1 MKGFPFF
8 KPLLPALVLLGVGCG
23 GDSTDDRTPAGD
35 QLALSSVT
43 IGGQSGLS
51 DFDDVSPDAEIV
63 LDFTAALDAAT
74 VEANIYL
81 LDAGGAKVDASDVYD
96 GAKRV
101 TLKPSAGLNAYAS
114 YRLIVDSGLKSAAGE
129 AILTGKVI
137 RIRTGLDT
145 SDKFPQISD
154 EELLTKVQQQTFRY
168 FWEGAEPTSGMARER
183 TSSGATVTTGG
194 TGFGVMAMTVA
205 AERGF
210 VTRSEACQRVQRIV
224 TFLAERAT
232 PYHGA
237 FSHWIDGQTGQ
248 TLPFSA
254 DDNGADLVET
264 GLLFQG
270 LLTARAYF
278 DGADAAESKLRAD
291 ITTRL
296 AQEVRAH
303 PGDLHL
309 RSQQLLLQR
318 ASIGTVDAF
327 CLHFVQQH
335 FAMLDVPPD
344 FETADEADLARIEQE
359 TLAATLETA
368 YQDPDFRAF
377 ADLYDRGRTDNTAGD
392 AILDLYH
399 FTRALP
405 HPAASLAAFAAMW
418 QQDAPPKD
426 TLWGKELLGI
436 ALARAQGAKTLLESG
451 AAIAARDEA
460 ADRAYTAVM
469 QDDAARVKNLCYY
482 LKESDWD
489 KSLAALDAVLTGWRR
504 AGSVKGGKDANQ
516 CASAASQ
523 LRDRAKDQ
531 MTSLQKDVLLCTA
544 EEFAADRRRAA
555 PLVAALVRATQAFA
569 DSCFAA
575 KCAEKVLDYADY
587 EHLTLDLLLTESNER
602 TPLCATVS
610 ARYAAVLVDEYQDTN
625 ALQDAIYFAL
635 ARPEADNLFFVGD
648 IKQSIYRFRLA
659 DPGIFVDKQQRWQ
672 PHPQPAPLP
681 STLALDAN
689 FRSAPG
695 VIAGINYLFET
706 FFSRGLG
713 GVDYGDGQRL
723 VVGGDKDAAYQGM
736 CEIDVID
743 GADVDGDAAVIA
755 RRIAEMVGQGF
766 PVRGKDGPRPCR
778 YDDFCILL
786 RGRKGF
792 AAYEGALRTAGIPV
806 FADSATDLLD
816 EPHIRPFAALL
827 RVIDNPAQDIPLAAV
842 LLSPMFPYT
851 ADDLVALRRARPT
864 GSLYGAVLYS
874 EPQRFALFTDALT
887 EYRRLARTLPV
898 DELIEELLARTGYL
912 AAVGALPDGPRCR
925 EDLLSFTAWAAGAGR
940 AGLPSLIR
948 AMDAAAANGGLSQSA
963 GGQTRP
969 GCVSIMTVHRSKG
982 LEFPVVFVADTDH
995 KFNQSDAI
1003 RPVLTH
1009 SRLGVGVMLRAPR
1022 AAKRFKTL
1030 PYAALAQA
1038 IRTETLSE
1046 EMRVLYV
1053 ALTRAQDALII
1064 TVPLKKTASS
1074 LKLPA
1079 LCAAAEATGPEAMR
1093 SMTSW
1098 AGWILTAALLHPD
1111 SSALWEY
1118 TSFLPHYGLH
1128 RAPLAIRVLP
1138 LPEETEQP
1146 PAPPAPAADPAVVEM
1161 LKASF
1166 AWRSPREALEK
1177 VPAKVSVSAV
1187 AHAARPV
1194 ALERPAFL
1202 QKTGMTGA
1210 ERGTAI
1216 HAFMQS
1222 VPFDGPA
1229 PDLDAEVRRQ
1239 TDLQLLDPA
1248 LADKLDLDA
1257 VRPFFA
1263 SAVWRRIRL
1272 AKHILREEPFITAL
1286 PAAEVTPAAG
1296 QGSAAAAEV
1305 LVQGIADLVL
1315 VFDEH
1320 AEILDY
1326 KTDRSRDAQ
1335 YYIDEYAAQLRLY
1348 RRAFAQ
1354 RLAVPVTKLTI
1365 YSFAIE
1371 DEIDVPLG

>member
-1 MKGFPFF
+1 
-8 KPLLPALVLLGVGCG
+8 
-23 GDSTDDRTPAGD
+23 
-35 QLALSSVT
+35 
-43 IGGQSGLS
+43 
-51 DFDDVSPDAEIV
+51 
-63 LDFTAALDAAT
+63 
-74 VEANIYL
+74 
-81 LDAGGAKVDASDVYD
+81 
-96 GAKRV
+96 
-101 TLKPSAGLNAYAS
+101 
-114 YRLIVDSGLKSAAGE
+114 
-129 AILTGKVI
+129 
-137 RIRTGLDT
+137 
-145 SDKFPQISD
+145 
-154 EELLTKVQQQTFRY
+154 
-168 FWEGAEPTSGMARER
+168 
-183 TSSGATVTTGG
+183 
-194 TGFGVMAMTVA
+194 
-205 AERGF
+205 
-210 VTRSEACQRVQRIV
+210 
-224 TFLAERAT
+224 
-232 PYHGA
+232 
-237 FSHWIDGQTGQ
+237 
-248 TLPFSA
+248 
-254 DDNGADLVET
+254 
-264 GLLFQG
+264 
-270 LLTARAYF
+270 
-278 DGADAAESKLRAD
+278 
-291 ITTRL
+291 
-296 AQEVRAH
+296 
-303 PGDLHL
+303 
-309 RSQQLLLQR
+309 
-318 ASIGTVDAF
+318 
-327 CLHFVQQH
+327 
-335 FAMLDVPPD
+335 MLDVPPD
-344 FETADEADLARIEQE
+344 FETAEEADLARIEQE

-368 YQDPDFRAF
+368 YNDPDFRAF

-405 HPAASLAAFAAMW
+405 HPAASLKAFAEMW
-418 QQDAPPKD
+418 QTDAPPQD
-426 TLWGKELLGI
+426 TPWGQELLGI

-451 AAIAARDEA
+451 AAIAARDEK
-460 ADRAYTAVM
+460 ADAAYTAVM
-469 QDDAARVKNLCYY
+469 QDDAARVENLCYR
-482 LKESDWD
+482 LAEKDWEG
-489 KSLAALDAVLTGWRR
+489 SLSALELALGGWRR
-504 AGSVKGGKDANQ
+504 AGAVKGGKDSNQ
-516 CASAASQ
+516 AASAASE
-523 LRDRAKDQ
+523 LRDRAKKQ
-531 MTSLQKDVLLCTA
+531 LESLRKDALLCTG

-555 PLVAALVRATQAFA
+555 PLVAALVRAAQTFA

-587 EHLTLDLLLTESNER
+587 EHLTLDLLLDEHNER
-602 TPLCATVS
+602 TPLCRTVS
-610 ARYAAVLVDEYQDTN
+610 SRYRAVLVDEYQDTN

-659 DPGIFVDKQQRWQ
+659 DPSIFVGKQQQWK
-672 PHPQPAPLP
+672 PHPQPAPAP
-681 STLALDAN
+681 ATLALDAN

-706 FFSRGLG
+706 FFSKGLG

-723 VVGGDKDAAYQGM
+723 VVGGDKNAAYQGM
-736 CEIDVID
+736 CEVDVMD
-743 GADVDGDAAVIA
+743 GADTEAEAQHIA
-755 RRIAEMVGQGF
+755 RRIAEMVQSGF
-766 PVRGKDGPRPCR
+766 AVRGKEGVRPCR

-792 AAYEGALRTAGIPV
+792 PTYEGALRTAGIPV
-806 FADSATDLLD
+806 FADSAADLLD

-842 LLSPMFPYT
+842 LLSPLFPYT
-851 ADDLVALRRARPT
+851 ADDLVALRRACPQ
-864 GSLYGAVLYS
+864 GSLYGAVLGDAAD
-874 EPQRFALFTDALT
+874 RFAEFTAALT

-898 DELIEELLARTGYL
+898 AELLEELLARTGYL
-912 AAVGALPDGPRCR
+912 AAVGALPDGARCR
-925 EDLLSFTAWAAGAGR
+925 EDLLSFTAWASGAGR
-940 AGLPSLIR
+940 AGLPALIR
-948 AMDAAAANGGLSQSA
+948 AMDAAAANGGLNQSA

-1064 TVPLKKTASS
+1064 TVPLKNTASS
-1074 LKLPA
+1074 LKTPA
-1079 LCAAAEATGPEAMR
+1079 VCAAAEATGPEAMR
-1093 SMTSW
+1093 SMGSW
-1098 AGWILTAALLHPD
+1098 AGWILTATMLHPD
-1111 SSALWEY
+1111 SDALWNY
-1118 TSFLPHYGLH
+1118 TSFLPHH
-1128 RAPLAIRVLP
+1128 RPTKVALGIRLLP
-1138 LPEETEQP
+1138 LPEQTEQP
-1146 PAPPAPAADPAVVEM
+1146 PAPPAPAADPAAVAR
-1161 LKASF
+1161 LRASF
-1166 AWRSPREALEK
+1166 AWQSPRAALEK

-1202 QKTGMTGA
+1202 QKSGMTGA

-1229 PDLDAEVRRQ
+1229 PDLTAEVRRQ
-1239 TDLQLLDPA
+1239 TELQLLDPA

-1257 VRPFFA
+1257 VRPFFE

-1272 AKHILREEPFITAL
+1272 AKQILREEPFITAL
-1286 PAAEVTPAAG
+1286 PAAEITPTAG

-1335 YYIDEYAAQLRLY
+1335 FYVDEYAAQLRLY

-1354 RLAVPVTKLTI
+1354 RLSVPVTKLTI
-1365 YSFAIE
+1365 YSFALA
-1371 DEIDVPLG
+1371 DEIDIPL

>member
-1 MKGFPFF
+1 MPEQPKIKFTDAQATAITARGGS
-8 KPLLPALVLLGVGCG
+8 LLV
-23 GDSTDDRTPAGD
+23 
-35 QLALSSVT
+35 
-43 IGGQSGLS
+43 
-51 DFDDVSPDAEIV
+51 
-63 LDFTAALDAAT
+63 
-74 VEANIYL
+74 
-81 LDAGGAKVDASDVYD
+81 
-96 GAKRV
+96 
-101 TLKPSAGLNAYAS
+101 
-114 YRLIVDSGLKSAAGE
+114 SAAAGS
-129 AILTGKVI
+129 GK
-137 RIRTGLDT
+137 
-145 SDKFPQISD
+145 
-154 EELLTKVQQQTFRY
+154 
-168 FWEGAEPTSGMARER
+168 
-183 TSSGATVTTGG
+183 
-194 TGFGVMAMTVA
+194 
-205 AERGF
+205 
-210 VTRSEACQRVQRIV
+210 TRV
-224 TFLAERAT
+224 
-232 PYHGA
+232 
-237 FSHWIDGQTGQ
+237 
-248 TLPFSA
+248 
-254 DDNGADLVET
+254 LVERVV
-264 GLLFQG
+264 GLI
-270 LLTARAYF
+270 T
-278 DGADAAESKLRAD
+278 DPEHPADADSLLIMTFTNAAAAKLRAD

-303 PGDLHL
+303 PGDRNL
-309 RSQQLLLQR
+309 RRQQLLLQR

-344 FETADEADLARIEQE
+344 FETAEEADLARIEQE

-368 YQDPDFRAF
+368 YNDPDFRAF

-405 HPAASLAAFAAMW
+405 HPAASLKAFAEMW
-418 QQDAPPKD
+418 QTDAPPQD
-426 TLWGKELLGI
+426 TPWGQELLGI

-451 AAIAARDEA
+451 AAIAARDEK
-460 ADRAYTAVM
+460 ADAAYTAVM
-469 QDDAARVKNLCYY
+469 QDDAARVENLCYR
-482 LKESDWD
+482 LAEKDWEG
-489 KSLAALDAVLTGWRR
+489 SLNALELALGGWRR
-504 AGSVKGGKDANQ
+504 AGAVKGGKDSNQ
-516 CASAASQ
+516 AASAASE
-523 LRDRAKDQ
+523 LRDRAKKQ
-531 MTSLQKDVLLCTA
+531 LESLRKDALLCTG

-555 PLVAALVRATQAFA
+555 PLVAALVRAAQTFA

-587 EHLTLDLLLTESNER
+587 EHLTLDLLLDEHNER
-602 TPLCATVS
+602 TPLCRTVS
-610 ARYAAVLVDEYQDTN
+610 SRYRAVLVDEYQDTN

-659 DPGIFVDKQQRWQ
+659 DPSIFVGKQQQWK
-672 PHPQPAPLP
+672 PHPQPAPAP
-681 STLALDAN
+681 ATLALDAN

-706 FFSRGLG
+706 FFSKGLG

-723 VVGGDKDAAYQGM
+723 VVGGDKNAAYQGM
-736 CEIDVID
+736 CEVDVMD
-743 GADVDGDAAVIA
+743 GADTEAEAQHIA
-755 RRIAEMVGQGF
+755 RRIAEMVQSGF
-766 PVRGKDGPRPCR
+766 AVRGKEGVRPCR

-792 AAYEGALRTAGIPV
+792 PTYEGALRTAGIPV
-806 FADSATDLLD
+806 FADSAADLLD

-842 LLSPMFPYT
+842 LLSPLFPYT
-851 ADDLVALRRARPT
+851 ADDLVALRRACPQ
-864 GSLYGAVLYS
+864 GSLYGAVLGDAAD
-874 EPQRFALFTDALT
+874 RFTEFTAALT

-898 DELIEELLARTGYL
+898 AELLEELLARTGYL
-912 AAVGALPDGPRCR
+912 AAVGALPDGARCR
-925 EDLLSFTAWAAGAGR
+925 EDLLSFTAWASGAGR
-940 AGLPSLIR
+940 AGLPALIR
-948 AMDAAAANGGLSQSA
+948 AMDAAAANGGLNQSA

-1064 TVPLKKTASS
+1064 TVPLKNTASS
-1074 LKLPA
+1074 LKTPA
-1079 LCAAAEATGPEAMR
+1079 VCAAAEATGPEAMR
-1093 SMTSW
+1093 SMGSW
-1098 AGWILTAALLHPD
+1098 AGWILTATMLHPD
-1111 SSALWEY
+1111 SDALWNY
-1118 TSFLPHYGLH
+1118 TSFLPHH
-1128 RAPLAIRVLP
+1128 RPTKVALGIRLLP
-1138 LPEETEQP
+1138 LPEQTEQP
-1146 PAPPAPAADPAVVEM
+1146 PAPPAPAADPAAVAR
-1161 LKASF
+1161 LRASF
-1166 AWRSPREALEK
+1166 AWQSPRAALEK

-1187 AHAARPV
+1187 VHAARPV

-1202 QKTGMTGA
+1202 QKSGMTGA

-1229 PDLDAEVRRQ
+1229 PDLTAEVRRQ
-1239 TDLQLLDPA
+1239 TELQLLDPA

-1257 VRPFFA
+1257 VRPFFE

-1272 AKHILREEPFITAL
+1272 AKQILREEPFITAL

-1335 YYIDEYAAQLRLY
+1335 FYVDEYAAQLRLY

-1354 RLAVPVTKLTI
+1354 RLSVPVTKLTI
-1365 YSFAIE
+1365 YSFALA
-1371 DEIDVPLG
+1371 DEIDIPL

>member
-1 MKGFPFF
+1 MPEQPKIKFTDAQAAAITARGGS
-8 KPLLPALVLLGVGCG
+8 LLV
-23 GDSTDDRTPAGD
+23 
-35 QLALSSVT
+35 
-43 IGGQSGLS
+43 
-51 DFDDVSPDAEIV
+51 
-63 LDFTAALDAAT
+63 
-74 VEANIYL
+74 
-81 LDAGGAKVDASDVYD
+81 
-96 GAKRV
+96 
-101 TLKPSAGLNAYAS
+101 
-114 YRLIVDSGLKSAAGE
+114 SAAAGS
-129 AILTGKVI
+129 GK
-137 RIRTGLDT
+137 
-145 SDKFPQISD
+145 
-154 EELLTKVQQQTFRY
+154 
-168 FWEGAEPTSGMARER
+168 
-183 TSSGATVTTGG
+183 
-194 TGFGVMAMTVA
+194 
-205 AERGF
+205 
-210 VTRSEACQRVQRIV
+210 TRV
-224 TFLAERAT
+224 
-232 PYHGA
+232 
-237 FSHWIDGQTGQ
+237 
-248 TLPFSA
+248 
-254 DDNGADLVET
+254 LVERVV
-264 GLLFQG
+264 GLI
-270 LLTARAYF
+270 T
-278 DGADAAESKLRAD
+278 DPEHPADADSLLIMTFTNAAAAKLRAD

-303 PGDLHL
+303 PGDRNL
-309 RSQQLLLQR
+309 RRQQLLLQR

-344 FETADEADLARIEQE
+344 FETAEEADLARIERE

-368 YQDPDFRAF
+368 YNDPDFRAF

-405 HPAASLAAFAAMW
+405 HPAASLKAFAEMW
-418 QQDAPPKD
+418 QTDAPPQD
-426 TLWGKELLGI
+426 TPWGQELLGI

-451 AAIAARDEA
+451 AAIAARDEM
-460 ADRAYTAVM
+460 ADAAYTAVM
-469 QDDAARVKNLCYY
+469 QDDAARVENLCYR
-482 LKESDWD
+482 LAEKDWEG
-489 KSLAALDAVLTGWRR
+489 SLNALELALGGWRR
-504 AGSVKGGKDANQ
+504 AGAVKGGKDSNQ
-516 CASAASQ
+516 AASAASE
-523 LRDRAKDQ
+523 LRDRAKKQ
-531 MTSLQKDVLLCTA
+531 LESLRKDALLCTG

-555 PLVAALVRATQAFA
+555 PLVAALVRAAQTFA

-587 EHLTLDLLLTESNER
+587 EHLTLDLLLDEHNER
-602 TPLCATVS
+602 TPLCRTVS
-610 ARYAAVLVDEYQDTN
+610 SRYRAVLVDEYQDTN

-659 DPGIFVDKQQRWQ
+659 DPSIFVGKQQQWK
-672 PHPQPAPLP
+672 PHPQPSPAPA
-681 STLALDAN
+681 TLALDAN
-689 FRSAPG
+689 FRSAHG

-706 FFSRGLG
+706 FFSKGLG

-723 VVGGDKDAAYQGM
+723 VVGGDKNAAYQGM
-736 CEIDVID
+736 CEVDVMD
-743 GADVDGDAAVIA
+743 GADTEAEAQHIA
-755 RRIAEMVGQGF
+755 RRIAEMVQSGF
-766 PVRGKDGPRPCR
+766 AVRGKEGVRPCR

-792 AAYEGALRTAGIPV
+792 PTYEGALRTAGIPV
-806 FADSATDLLD
+806 FADSAADLLD

-842 LLSPMFPYT
+842 LLSPLFPYT
-851 ADDLVALRRARPT
+851 ADDLVALRRACPQ
-864 GSLYGAVLYS
+864 GSLYGAVLGDAAD
-874 EPQRFALFTDALT
+874 RFTEFTAALT

-898 DELIEELLARTGYL
+898 AELLEELLARTGYL
-912 AAVGALPDGPRCR
+912 AAVGALPDGARCR
-925 EDLLSFTAWAAGAGR
+925 EDLLSFTAWASGAGR
-940 AGLPSLIR
+940 AGLPALIR
-948 AMDAAAANGGLSQSA
+948 AMDAAAANGGLNQSA

-1064 TVPLKKTASS
+1064 TVPLKNTASS
-1074 LKLPA
+1074 LKTPA
-1079 LCAAAEATGPEAMR
+1079 VCAAAEATGPEAMR
-1093 SMTSW
+1093 SMGSW
-1098 AGWILTAALLHPD
+1098 AGWILTATMLHPD
-1111 SSALWEY
+1111 SDALWNY
-1118 TSFLPHYGLH
+1118 TSFLPHH
-1128 RAPLAIRVLP
+1128 RPTKVALGIRLLP
-1138 LPEETEQP
+1138 LPEQTEQP
-1146 PAPPAPAADPAVVEM
+1146 PAPPAPAADPAAVAR
-1161 LKASF
+1161 LRASF
-1166 AWRSPREALEK
+1166 AWQSPRAALEK

-1187 AHAARPV
+1187 VHAARPV

-1202 QKTGMTGA
+1202 QKSGMTGA

-1229 PDLDAEVRRQ
+1229 PDLTAEVRRQ
-1239 TDLQLLDPA
+1239 TELQLLDPA

-1257 VRPFFA
+1257 VRPFFE

-1272 AKHILREEPFITAL
+1272 AKQILREEPFITAL
-1286 PAAEVTPAAG
+1286 PAAEITPAAG

-1335 YYIDEYAAQLRLY
+1335 FYVDEYAAQLRLY

-1354 RLAVPVTKLTI
+1354 RLSVPVTKLTI
-1365 YSFAIE
+1365 YSFALA
-1371 DEIDVPLG
+1371 DEIDIPL

>member
-1 MKGFPFF
+1 MPEQPKIKFTDAQAAAITARGGS
-8 KPLLPALVLLGVGCG
+8 LLV
-23 GDSTDDRTPAGD
+23 
-35 QLALSSVT
+35 
-43 IGGQSGLS
+43 
-51 DFDDVSPDAEIV
+51 
-63 LDFTAALDAAT
+63 
-74 VEANIYL
+74 
-81 LDAGGAKVDASDVYD
+81 
-96 GAKRV
+96 
-101 TLKPSAGLNAYAS
+101 
-114 YRLIVDSGLKSAAGE
+114 SAAAGS
-129 AILTGKVI
+129 GK
-137 RIRTGLDT
+137 
-145 SDKFPQISD
+145 
-154 EELLTKVQQQTFRY
+154 
-168 FWEGAEPTSGMARER
+168 
-183 TSSGATVTTGG
+183 
-194 TGFGVMAMTVA
+194 
-205 AERGF
+205 
-210 VTRSEACQRVQRIV
+210 TRV
-224 TFLAERAT
+224 
-232 PYHGA
+232 
-237 FSHWIDGQTGQ
+237 
-248 TLPFSA
+248 
-254 DDNGADLVET
+254 LVERVV
-264 GLLFQG
+264 GLI
-270 LLTARAYF
+270 T
-278 DGADAAESKLRAD
+278 DPEHPADADSLLIMTFTNAAAAKLRAD

-303 PGDLHL
+303 PGDRNL
-309 RSQQLLLQR
+309 RRQQLLLQR

-344 FETADEADLARIEQE
+344 FETAEEADLARIEQE

-368 YQDPDFRAF
+368 YNDPDFRAF

-405 HPAASLAAFAAMW
+405 HPAASLKAFAEMW
-418 QQDAPPKD
+418 QTDAPPQD
-426 TLWGKELLGI
+426 TPWGQELLGI

-451 AAIAARDEA
+451 AAIAARDEK
-460 ADRAYTAVM
+460 ADAAYTAVM
-469 QDDAARVKNLCYY
+469 QDDAARVENLCYR
-482 LKESDWD
+482 LAEKDWEG
-489 KSLAALDAVLTGWRR
+489 SLNALELALGGWRR
-504 AGSVKGGKDANQ
+504 AGAVKGGKDGNQ
-516 CASAASQ
+516 AASAASE
-523 LRDRAKDQ
+523 LRDRAKKQ
-531 MTSLQKDVLLCTA
+531 LESLRKDALLCTG

-555 PLVAALVRATQAFA
+555 PLVAALVRAAQTFA

-587 EHLTLDLLLTESNER
+587 EHLTLDLLLDEHNER
-602 TPLCATVS
+602 TPLCRTVS
-610 ARYAAVLVDEYQDTN
+610 SHYRAVLVDEYQDTN

-659 DPGIFVDKQQRWQ
+659 DPSIFVGKQQQWK
-672 PHPQPAPLP
+672 PHPQPAPAP
-681 STLALDAN
+681 ATLALDAN

-706 FFSRGLG
+706 FFSKGLG

-723 VVGGDKDAAYQGM
+723 VVGGDKNAAYQGM
-736 CEIDVID
+736 CEVDVMD
-743 GADVDGDAAVIA
+743 GADTEAEAQHIA
-755 RRIAEMVGQGF
+755 RRIAEMVQSGF
-766 PVRGKDGPRPCR
+766 AVRGREGVRPCR

-792 AAYEGALRTAGIPV
+792 PTYEGALRTAGIPV
-806 FADSATDLLD
+806 FADSAADLLD

-842 LLSPMFPYT
+842 LLSPLFPYT
-851 ADDLVALRRARPT
+851 ADDLVALRRACPQ
-864 GSLYGAVLYS
+864 GSLYGAVLGDAAD
-874 EPQRFALFTDALT
+874 RFAEFTAALA

-898 DELIEELLARTGYL
+898 AELLEELLARTGYL
-912 AAVGALPDGPRCR
+912 AAVGALPDGARCR
-925 EDLLSFTAWAAGAGR
+925 EDLLSFTAWASGAGR
-940 AGLPSLIR
+940 AGLPALIR
-948 AMDAAAANGGLSQSA
+948 AMDAAAANGGLNQSA

-1064 TVPLKKTASS
+1064 TVPLKNTASS
-1074 LKLPA
+1074 LKTPA
-1079 LCAAAEATGPEAMR
+1079 VCAAAEATGPEAMR
-1093 SMTSW
+1093 SMGSW
-1098 AGWILTAALLHPD
+1098 AGWILTATMLHPD
-1111 SSALWEY
+1111 SDALWNY
-1118 TSFLPHYGLH
+1118 TSFLPHH
-1128 RAPLAIRVLP
+1128 RPTKVALGIRLLP
-1138 LPEETEQP
+1138 LPEQTEQP
-1146 PAPPAPAADPAVVEM
+1146 PAPPAPAADPAAVAR
-1161 LKASF
+1161 LRASF
-1166 AWRSPREALEK
+1166 AWQSPRAALEK

-1187 AHAARPV
+1187 VHAARPV

-1202 QKTGMTGA
+1202 QKSGMTGA

-1229 PDLDAEVRRQ
+1229 PDLTAEVRRQ
-1239 TDLQLLDPA
+1239 TELQLLDPA

-1257 VRPFFA
+1257 VRPFFE

-1272 AKHILREEPFITAL
+1272 AKQILREEPFITAL

-1335 YYIDEYAAQLRLY
+1335 FYVDEYAAQLRLY

-1354 RLAVPVTKLTI
+1354 RLSVPVTKLTI
-1365 YSFAIE
+1365 YSFALA
-1371 DEIDVPLG
+1371 DEIDIPL

>member
-1 MKGFPFF
+1 MPEQPKIKFTDAQAAAITARGGS
-8 KPLLPALVLLGVGCG
+8 LLV
-23 GDSTDDRTPAGD
+23 
-35 QLALSSVT
+35 
-43 IGGQSGLS
+43 
-51 DFDDVSPDAEIV
+51 
-63 LDFTAALDAAT
+63 
-74 VEANIYL
+74 
-81 LDAGGAKVDASDVYD
+81 
-96 GAKRV
+96 
-101 TLKPSAGLNAYAS
+101 
-114 YRLIVDSGLKSAAGE
+114 SAAAGS
-129 AILTGKVI
+129 GK
-137 RIRTGLDT
+137 
-145 SDKFPQISD
+145 
-154 EELLTKVQQQTFRY
+154 
-168 FWEGAEPTSGMARER
+168 
-183 TSSGATVTTGG
+183 
-194 TGFGVMAMTVA
+194 
-205 AERGF
+205 
-210 VTRSEACQRVQRIV
+210 TRV
-224 TFLAERAT
+224 
-232 PYHGA
+232 
-237 FSHWIDGQTGQ
+237 
-248 TLPFSA
+248 
-254 DDNGADLVET
+254 LVERVV
-264 GLLFQG
+264 GLI
-270 LLTARAYF
+270 T
-278 DGADAAESKLRAD
+278 DPEHPADADSLLIMTFTNAAAAKLRAD

-303 PGDLHL
+303 PGDRNL
-309 RSQQLLLQR
+309 RRQQLLLQR

-344 FETADEADLARIEQE
+344 FETAEEADLARIEQE

-368 YQDPDFRAF
+368 YNDPDFRAF

-405 HPAASLAAFAAMW
+405 HPAASLKAFAEMW
-418 QQDAPPKD
+418 QTDAPPQD
-426 TLWGKELLGI
+426 TPWGQELLGI

-451 AAIAARDEA
+451 AAIAARDEK
-460 ADRAYTAVM
+460 ADAAYTAVM
-469 QDDAARVKNLCYY
+469 QDDAARVENLCYR
-482 LKESDWD
+482 LAEKDWEG
-489 KSLAALDAVLTGWRR
+489 SLNALELALGGWRR
-504 AGSVKGGKDANQ
+504 AGAVKGGKDNNQ
-516 CASAASQ
+516 AASAASE
-523 LRDRAKDQ
+523 LRDRAKKQ
-531 MTSLQKDVLLCTA
+531 LESLRKDALLCTG

-555 PLVAALVRATQAFA
+555 PLVAALVRAAQTFA

-587 EHLTLDLLLTESNER
+587 EHLTLDLLLDEHNER
-602 TPLCATVS
+602 TPLCRTVS
-610 ARYAAVLVDEYQDTN
+610 SRYRAVLVDEYQDTN

-659 DPGIFVDKQQRWQ
+659 DPSIFVGKQQQWK
-672 PHPQPAPLP
+672 PHPQPAPAP
-681 STLALDAN
+681 ATLALDAN

-706 FFSRGLG
+706 FFSKGLG

-723 VVGGDKDAAYQGM
+723 VVGGDKNAAYQGM
-736 CEIDVID
+736 CEVDVMD
-743 GADVDGDAAVIA
+743 GADTEAEAQHIA
-755 RRIAEMVGQGF
+755 RRIAEMMQSGF
-766 PVRGKDGPRPCR
+766 AVRGKEGVRPCR

-792 AAYEGALRTAGIPV
+792 PTYEGALRTAGIPV
-806 FADSATDLLD
+806 FADSAADLLD

-842 LLSPMFPYT
+842 LLSPLFPYT
-851 ADDLVALRRARPT
+851 ADDLVALRRACPQ
-864 GSLYGAVLYS
+864 GSLYGAVLGDAAD
-874 EPQRFALFTDALT
+874 RFAEFTAALT

-898 DELIEELLARTGYL
+898 AELLEELLARTGYL
-912 AAVGALPDGPRCR
+912 AAVGALPDGARCR
-925 EDLLSFTAWAAGAGR
+925 EDLLSFTAWASGAGR
-940 AGLPSLIR
+940 AGLPALIR
-948 AMDAAAANGGLSQSA
+948 AMDAAAANGGLNQSA

-1064 TVPLKKTASS
+1064 TVPLKNTASS
-1074 LKLPA
+1074 LKTPA
-1079 LCAAAEATGPEAMR
+1079 VCAAAEATGPEAMR
-1093 SMTSW
+1093 SMGSW
-1098 AGWILTAALLHPD
+1098 AGWILTATMLHPD
-1111 SSALWEY
+1111 SDALWNY
-1118 TSFLPHYGLH
+1118 TSFLPHH
-1128 RAPLAIRVLP
+1128 RPTKVALGIRLLP
-1138 LPEETEQP
+1138 LPEQTEQP
-1146 PAPPAPAADPAVVEM
+1146 PAPPAPAADPAAVAR
-1161 LKASF
+1161 LRASF
-1166 AWRSPREALEK
+1166 AWQSPRAALEK

-1187 AHAARPV
+1187 VHAARPI

-1202 QKTGMTGA
+1202 QKSGMTGA

-1229 PDLDAEVRRQ
+1229 PDLTAEVRRQ
-1239 TDLQLLDPA
+1239 TELQLLDPA

-1257 VRPFFA
+1257 VRPFFE

-1272 AKHILREEPFITAL
+1272 AKQILREEPFITAL
-1286 PAAEVTPAAG
+1286 PAAEITPAAG

-1335 YYIDEYAAQLRLY
+1335 FYVDEYAAQLRLY

-1354 RLAVPVTKLTI
+1354 RLTVPVTKLTI
-1365 YSFAIE
+1365 YSFALA
-1371 DEIDVPLG
+1371 DEIDIPL

>member
-1 MKGFPFF
+1 MPEQPKIKFTDAQATAITARGGS
-8 KPLLPALVLLGVGCG
+8 LLV
-23 GDSTDDRTPAGD
+23 
-35 QLALSSVT
+35 
-43 IGGQSGLS
+43 
-51 DFDDVSPDAEIV
+51 
-63 LDFTAALDAAT
+63 
-74 VEANIYL
+74 
-81 LDAGGAKVDASDVYD
+81 
-96 GAKRV
+96 
-101 TLKPSAGLNAYAS
+101 
-114 YRLIVDSGLKSAAGE
+114 SAAAGS
-129 AILTGKVI
+129 GK
-137 RIRTGLDT
+137 
-145 SDKFPQISD
+145 
-154 EELLTKVQQQTFRY
+154 
-168 FWEGAEPTSGMARER
+168 
-183 TSSGATVTTGG
+183 
-194 TGFGVMAMTVA
+194 
-205 AERGF
+205 
-210 VTRSEACQRVQRIV
+210 TRV
-224 TFLAERAT
+224 
-232 PYHGA
+232 
-237 FSHWIDGQTGQ
+237 
-248 TLPFSA
+248 
-254 DDNGADLVET
+254 LVERVV
-264 GLLFQG
+264 GLI
-270 LLTARAYF
+270 T
-278 DGADAAESKLRAD
+278 DPEHPADADSLLIMTFTNAAAAKLRAD

-303 PGDLHL
+303 PGDRNL
-309 RSQQLLLQR
+309 RRQQLLLQR

-344 FETADEADLARIEQE
+344 FETAEEADLARIEQE

-368 YQDPDFRAF
+368 YNDPDFRAF

-405 HPAASLAAFAAMW
+405 HPAASLKAFAEMW
-418 QQDAPPKD
+418 QTDAPPQD
-426 TLWGKELLGI
+426 TPWGQELLGI

-451 AAIAARDEA
+451 AAIAARDEM
-460 ADRAYTAVM
+460 ADAAYTAVM
-469 QDDAARVKNLCYY
+469 QDDAARVENLCYR
-482 LKESDWD
+482 LAEKDWEG
-489 KSLAALDAVLTGWRR
+489 SLNALELALGGWRR
-504 AGSVKGGKDANQ
+504 AGAVKGGKDSNQ
-516 CASAASQ
+516 AASAASE
-523 LRDRAKDQ
+523 LRDRAKKQ
-531 MTSLQKDVLLCTA
+531 LESLRKDALLCTG

-555 PLVAALVRATQAFA
+555 PLVAALVRAAQTFA

-587 EHLTLDLLLTESNER
+587 EHLTLDLLLDEHNER
-602 TPLCATVS
+602 TPLCRTVS
-610 ARYAAVLVDEYQDTN
+610 SHYRAVLVDEYQDTN

-659 DPGIFVDKQQRWQ
+659 DPSIFVGKQQQWK
-672 PHPQPAPLP
+672 PHPQPAPAP
-681 STLALDAN
+681 ATLALDAN

-706 FFSRGLG
+706 FFSKGLG

-723 VVGGDKDAAYQGM
+723 VVGGDKNAAYQGM
-736 CEIDVID
+736 CEVDVMD
-743 GADVDGDAAVIA
+743 GADTEAEAQHIA
-755 RRIAEMVGQGF
+755 RRIAEMVQSGF
-766 PVRGKDGPRPCR
+766 AVRGKEGVRPCR

-792 AAYEGALRTAGIPV
+792 PTYEGALRTAGIPV
-806 FADSATDLLD
+806 FADSAADLLD

-842 LLSPMFPYT
+842 LLSPLFPYT
-851 ADDLVALRRARPT
+851 ADDLVALRRACPQ
-864 GSLYGAVLYS
+864 GSLYGAVLGDAAD
-874 EPQRFALFTDALT
+874 RFAEFTAALT

-898 DELIEELLARTGYL
+898 AELLEELLARTGYL
-912 AAVGALPDGPRCR
+912 AAVGALPDGARCR
-925 EDLLSFTAWAAGAGR
+925 EDLLSFTAWASGAGR
-940 AGLPSLIR
+940 AGLPALIR
-948 AMDAAAANGGLSQSA
+948 AMDAAAANGGLNQSA

-1064 TVPLKKTASS
+1064 TVPLKNTASS
-1074 LKLPA
+1074 LKTPA
-1079 LCAAAEATGPEAMR
+1079 VCAAAEATGPEAMR
-1093 SMTSW
+1093 SMGSW
-1098 AGWILTAALLHPD
+1098 AGWILTATMLHPD
-1111 SSALWEY
+1111 SDALWNY
-1118 TSFLPHYGLH
+1118 TSFLPHH
-1128 RAPLAIRVLP
+1128 RPTKVALGIRLLP
-1138 LPEETEQP
+1138 LPEQTEQP
-1146 PAPPAPAADPAVVEM
+1146 PAPPAPAADPAAVAR
-1161 LKASF
+1161 LRASF
-1166 AWRSPREALEK
+1166 AWQSPRAALEK

-1187 AHAARPV
+1187 VHAARPV

-1202 QKTGMTGA
+1202 QKSGMTGA

-1229 PDLDAEVRRQ
+1229 PDLTAEVRRQ
-1239 TDLQLLDPA
+1239 TELQLLDPA

-1257 VRPFFA
+1257 VRPFFE

-1272 AKHILREEPFITAL
+1272 AKQILREEPFITAL
-1286 PAAEVTPAAG
+1286 PAAEITPAAG

-1335 YYIDEYAAQLRLY
+1335 FYVDEYAAQLRLY

-1354 RLAVPVTKLTI
+1354 RLSVPVTKLTI
-1365 YSFAIE
+1365 YSFALA
-1371 DEIDVPLG
+1371 DEIDIPL

>member
-1 MKGFPFF
+1 MPEQPKIQF
-8 KPLLPALVLLGVGCG
+8 
-23 GDSTDDRTPAGD
+23 TPA
-35 QLALSSVT
+35 QAAA
-43 IGGQSGLS
+43 IRARGGS
-51 DFDDVSPDAEIV
+51 
-63 LDFTAALDAAT
+63 
-74 VEANIYL
+74 L
-81 LDAGGAKVDASDVYD
+81 LV
-96 GAKRV
+96 
-101 TLKPSAGLNAYAS
+101 
-114 YRLIVDSGLKSAAGE
+114 SAAAGS
-129 AILTGKVI
+129 GK
-137 RIRTGLDT
+137 
-145 SDKFPQISD
+145 
-154 EELLTKVQQQTFRY
+154 
-168 FWEGAEPTSGMARER
+168 
-183 TSSGATVTTGG
+183 
-194 TGFGVMAMTVA
+194 
-205 AERGF
+205 
-210 VTRSEACQRVQRIV
+210 TRV
-224 TFLAERAT
+224 
-232 PYHGA
+232 
-237 FSHWIDGQTGQ
+237 
-248 TLPFSA
+248 
-254 DDNGADLVET
+254 LVERVV
-264 GLLFQG
+264 GLI
-270 LLTARAYF
+270 T
-278 DGADAAESKLRAD
+278 DPEHPADADTLLIMTFTNAAAAKLRAD
-291 ITTRL
+291 ITARL

-303 PGDLHL
+303 PGNTRL
-309 RSQQLLLQR
+309 RRQQLLLQR

-344 FETADEADLARIEQE
+344 FTTAEEADLARIEQE

-368 YQDPDFRAF
+368 YQDADFRAF
-377 ADLYDRGRTDNTAGD
+377 ADLYDRGRTDSTAGD
-392 AILDLYH
+392 AVLDLYH

-405 HPAASLAAFAAMW
+405 HPAASLTAFAEMW
-418 QQDAPPKD
+418 QQEAPPQQ
-426 TLWGKELLGI
+426 TEWGRELLGI
-436 ALARAQGAKTLLESG
+436 ALARAQGVKALLDSG
-451 AAIAARDEA
+451 AAIAARDEK
-460 ADRAYTAVM
+460 ADAAYTAVM
-469 QDDAARVKNLCYY
+469 LDDAARVENLCYH
-482 LKESDWD
+482 LEQGDWD
-489 KSLAALDAVLTGWRR
+489 KCLSALELVLSGWRA
-504 AGSVKGGKDANQ
+504 AGRIKGGKDANQ
-516 CASAASQ
+516 SAAAASE
-523 LRDRAKDQ
+523 LRDRAKKQ
-531 MTSLQKDVLLCTA
+531 LESLRRDALLCTA

-555 PLVAALVRATQAFA
+555 PLVAALVRVTQTFA
-569 DSCFAA
+569 DNCFAA

-587 EHLTLDLLLTESNER
+587 EHLTLDLLVNEHNER
-602 TPLCATVS
+602 TPLCLTVS
-610 ARYAAVLVDEYQDTN
+610 SRYTAVLVDEYQDTN

-659 DPGIFVDKQQRWQ
+659 DPGIFVGKQQQWK
-672 PHPQPAPLP
+672 PHPQPAPSP
-681 STLALDAN
+681 ATLALDAN

-695 VIAGINYLFET
+695 VIEGINYLFEV
-706 FFSRGLG
+706 FFTQGLG
-713 GVDYGDGQRL
+713 GVPYGDGQRL
-723 VVGGDKDAAYQGM
+723 VVGGDKSAAYQGL

-743 GADVDGDAAVIA
+743 GADTAGDAAVIA
-755 RRIAEMVGQGF
+755 RRIAEMVRTGF
-766 PVRGKDGPRPCR
+766 AVRGKEGVRPCR
-778 YDDFCILL
+778 YEDFCILL

-792 AAYEGALRTAGIPV
+792 ADYEGALRTAGIPV
-806 FADSATDLLD
+806 FADSAADLLD

-851 ADDLVALRRARPT
+851 ADDLVALRRARPN
-864 GSLYGAVLYS
+864 GSLYGAVLGG
-874 EPQRFALFTDALT
+874 EQARFAPFIEALA

-898 DELIEELLARTGYL
+898 EELLGELLARTGYL
-912 AAVGALPDGPRCR
+912 AAVGALPDGLRCR

-940 AGLPSLIR
+940 AGLPALIR
-948 AMDAAAANGGLSQSA
+948 AMDAAAHNGGLNQSS

-982 LEFPVVFVADTDH
+982 LEFPVVFVADTAH
-995 KFNQSDAI
+995 QFNQSDAV

-1064 TVPLKKTASS
+1064 TVPLKRTDSA

-1079 LCAAAEATGPEAMR
+1079 LCAAAEATGPESMR
-1093 SMTSW
+1093 GMGSW
-1098 AGWILTAALLHPD
+1098 AGWLLTAAMLHPGSD
-1111 SSALWEY
+1111 ALWAR
-1118 TSFLPHYGLH
+1118 TNFLPHH
-1128 RAPLAIRVLP
+1128 RKTGVPLDIRLLP
-1138 LPEETEQP
+1138 LPDQTERP
-1146 PAPPAPAADPAVVEM
+1146 PAPPAAAADPALVAQ
-1161 LKASF
+1161 LRASF
-1166 AWRSPREALEK
+1166 AWQSPRATLEK

-1202 QKTGMTGA
+1202 QKSGMTGA

-1229 PDLDAEVRRQ
+1229 PDLAAEVQRQ
-1239 TDLQLLDPA
+1239 TELQLLDAA
-1248 LADKLDLDA
+1248 LAYKLDLDA
-1257 VRPFFA
+1257 VRPFFD

-1272 AKHILREEPFITAL
+1272 ARRILREEPFITAL
-1286 PAAEVTPAAG
+1286 PAADITPAAQ
-1296 QGSAAAAEV
+1296 QGSAAGAEV

-1354 RLAVPVTKLTI
+1354 RLSVPVTKLTI
-1365 YSFAIE
+1365 YSFAIG
-1371 DEIDVPLG
+1371 DEIDVPLA

>member
-1 MKGFPFF
+1 MPEQPKIKFTDAQAAAITARGGS
-8 KPLLPALVLLGVGCG
+8 LLV
-23 GDSTDDRTPAGD
+23 
-35 QLALSSVT
+35 
-43 IGGQSGLS
+43 
-51 DFDDVSPDAEIV
+51 
-63 LDFTAALDAAT
+63 
-74 VEANIYL
+74 
-81 LDAGGAKVDASDVYD
+81 
-96 GAKRV
+96 
-101 TLKPSAGLNAYAS
+101 
-114 YRLIVDSGLKSAAGE
+114 SAAAGS
-129 AILTGKVI
+129 GK
-137 RIRTGLDT
+137 
-145 SDKFPQISD
+145 
-154 EELLTKVQQQTFRY
+154 
-168 FWEGAEPTSGMARER
+168 
-183 TSSGATVTTGG
+183 
-194 TGFGVMAMTVA
+194 
-205 AERGF
+205 
-210 VTRSEACQRVQRIV
+210 TRV
-224 TFLAERAT
+224 
-232 PYHGA
+232 
-237 FSHWIDGQTGQ
+237 
-248 TLPFSA
+248 
-254 DDNGADLVET
+254 LVERVV
-264 GLLFQG
+264 GLI
-270 LLTARAYF
+270 T
-278 DGADAAESKLRAD
+278 DPEHPADADSLLIMTFTNAAAAKLRAD

-303 PGDLHL
+303 PGDRNLC
-309 RSQQLLLQR
+309 RQQLLLQR

-344 FETADEADLARIEQE
+344 FETSEEADLARIEQE

-368 YQDPDFRAF
+368 YNDPDFRAF

-405 HPAASLAAFAAMW
+405 HPAASLKAFAEMW
-418 QQDAPPKD
+418 QTDAPPQD
-426 TLWGKELLGI
+426 TPWGQELLGI
-436 ALARAQGAKTLLESG
+436 ALSRAQGAKTLLESG
-451 AAIAARDEA
+451 AAIAARDEK
-460 ADRAYTAVM
+460 ADAAYTAVM
-469 QDDAARVKNLCYY
+469 QDDAARVENLCYR
-482 LKESDWD
+482 LAEKDWEG
-489 KSLAALDAVLTGWRR
+489 SLNALELALGGWRR
-504 AGSVKGGKDANQ
+504 AGAVKGGKDGNQ
-516 CASAASQ
+516 AASAASE
-523 LRDRAKDQ
+523 LRDRAKKQ
-531 MTSLQKDVLLCTA
+531 LESLRKDALLCTG

-555 PLVAALVRATQAFA
+555 PLVAALVRAAQTFA

-587 EHLTLDLLLTESNER
+587 EHLTLDLLLDEHNER
-602 TPLCATVS
+602 TPLCRTVS
-610 ARYAAVLVDEYQDTN
+610 SHYRAVLVDEYQDTN

-659 DPGIFVDKQQRWQ
+659 DPSIFVGKQQQWKPQ
-672 PHPQPAPLP
+672 PQPAPAP
-681 STLALDAN
+681 ATLALDAN

-706 FFSRGLG
+706 FFSKGLG

-723 VVGGDKDAAYQGM
+723 VVGGDKNAAYQGM
-736 CEIDVID
+736 CEVDVMD
-743 GADVDGDAAVIA
+743 GADTEAEAQHIA
-755 RRIAEMVGQGF
+755 RRIAEMVQSGF
-766 PVRGKDGPRPCR
+766 AVRGREGVRPCR

-792 AAYEGALRTAGIPV
+792 PTYEGALRTAGIPV
-806 FADSATDLLD
+806 FADSAADLLD

-842 LLSPMFPYT
+842 LLSPLFPYT
-851 ADDLVALRRARPT
+851 ADDLVALRRACPQ
-864 GSLYGAVLYS
+864 GSLYGAVLGDAAD
-874 EPQRFALFTDALT
+874 RFAKFTAALA

-898 DELIEELLARTGYL
+898 AELLEELLARTGYL
-912 AAVGALPDGPRCR
+912 AAVGALPDGARCR
-925 EDLLSFTAWAAGAGR
+925 EDLLSFTAWASGAGR
-940 AGLPSLIR
+940 AGLPALIR
-948 AMDAAAANGGLSQSA
+948 AMDAAAANGGLNQSA

-1064 TVPLKKTASS
+1064 TVPLKNTASS
-1074 LKLPA
+1074 LKTPA
-1079 LCAAAEATGPEAMR
+1079 VCAAAEATGPEAMR
-1093 SMTSW
+1093 SMGSW
-1098 AGWILTAALLHPD
+1098 AGWILTATMLHPD
-1111 SSALWEY
+1111 SDALWNY
-1118 TSFLPHYGLH
+1118 TSFLPHH
-1128 RAPLAIRVLP
+1128 RPTKVALGIRLLP
-1138 LPEETEQP
+1138 LPEQTEQP
-1146 PAPPAPAADPAVVEM
+1146 PAPPAPAADPAAVAR
-1161 LKASF
+1161 LRASF
-1166 AWRSPREALEK
+1166 AWQSPRAALEK

-1187 AHAARPV
+1187 VHAARPV

-1202 QKTGMTGA
+1202 QKSGMTGA

-1229 PDLDAEVRRQ
+1229 PDLTAEVRRQ
-1239 TDLQLLDPA
+1239 TELQLLDPA

-1257 VRPFFA
+1257 VRPFFE

-1272 AKHILREEPFITAL
+1272 AKQILREEPFITAL
-1286 PAAEVTPAAG
+1286 PAAEITPAAG

-1335 YYIDEYAAQLRLY
+1335 FYVDEYAAQLRLY

-1354 RLAVPVTKLTI
+1354 RLSVPVTKLTI
-1365 YSFAIE
+1365 YSFALA
-1371 DEIDVPLG
+1371 DEIDIPL

>member
-1 MKGFPFF
+1 MPEQPKIKFTDAQAAAITARGGS
-8 KPLLPALVLLGVGCG
+8 LLV
-23 GDSTDDRTPAGD
+23 
-35 QLALSSVT
+35 
-43 IGGQSGLS
+43 
-51 DFDDVSPDAEIV
+51 
-63 LDFTAALDAAT
+63 
-74 VEANIYL
+74 
-81 LDAGGAKVDASDVYD
+81 
-96 GAKRV
+96 
-101 TLKPSAGLNAYAS
+101 
-114 YRLIVDSGLKSAAGE
+114 SAAAGS
-129 AILTGKVI
+129 GK
-137 RIRTGLDT
+137 
-145 SDKFPQISD
+145 
-154 EELLTKVQQQTFRY
+154 
-168 FWEGAEPTSGMARER
+168 
-183 TSSGATVTTGG
+183 
-194 TGFGVMAMTVA
+194 
-205 AERGF
+205 
-210 VTRSEACQRVQRIV
+210 TRV
-224 TFLAERAT
+224 
-232 PYHGA
+232 
-237 FSHWIDGQTGQ
+237 
-248 TLPFSA
+248 
-254 DDNGADLVET
+254 LVERVV
-264 GLLFQG
+264 GLI
-270 LLTARAYF
+270 T
-278 DGADAAESKLRAD
+278 DPEHPADADSLLIMTFTNAAAAKLRAD

-303 PGDLHL
+303 PGDRNL
-309 RSQQLLLQR
+309 RRQQLLLQR

-344 FETADEADLARIEQE
+344 FETAEEADLARIEQE

-368 YQDPDFRAF
+368 YNDPDFRAF

-405 HPAASLAAFAAMW
+405 HPAASLKAFAEMW
-418 QQDAPPKD
+418 QTDAPPQD
-426 TLWGKELLGI
+426 TPWGQELLGI

-451 AAIAARDEA
+451 AAIAARDEK
-460 ADRAYTAVM
+460 ADAAYTAVM
-469 QDDAARVKNLCYY
+469 QDDAARVENLCYR
-482 LKESDWD
+482 LAEKDWEG
-489 KSLAALDAVLTGWRR
+489 SLNALELALGGWRR
-504 AGSVKGGKDANQ
+504 AGAVKGGKDSNQ
-516 CASAASQ
+516 AASAASE
-523 LRDRAKDQ
+523 LRDRAKKQ
-531 MTSLQKDVLLCTA
+531 LESLRKDALLCTR

-555 PLVAALVRATQAFA
+555 PLVAALVRAAQTFA

-587 EHLTLDLLLTESNER
+587 EHLTLDLLLDEHNER
-602 TPLCATVS
+602 TPLCRTVS
-610 ARYAAVLVDEYQDTN
+610 SRYRAVLVDEYQDTN

-659 DPGIFVDKQQRWQ
+659 DPSIFVGKQQQWK
-672 PHPQPAPLP
+672 PHPQPAPAP
-681 STLALDAN
+681 ATLALDAN

-706 FFSRGLG
+706 FFSKGLG

-723 VVGGDKDAAYQGM
+723 VVGGDKNAAYQGM
-736 CEIDVID
+736 CEVDVMD
-743 GADVDGDAAVIA
+743 GADTEAEAQHIA
-755 RRIAEMVGQGF
+755 RRIAEMMQSGF
-766 PVRGKDGPRPCR
+766 AVRGKEGVRPCR

-792 AAYEGALRTAGIPV
+792 PTYEGALRTAGIPV
-806 FADSATDLLD
+806 FADSAADLLD

-842 LLSPMFPYT
+842 LLSPLFPYT
-851 ADDLVALRRARPT
+851 ADDLVALRRACPQ
-864 GSLYGAVLYS
+864 GSLYGAVLGDAAD
-874 EPQRFALFTDALT
+874 RFAEFIAALT

-898 DELIEELLARTGYL
+898 AELLEELLARTGYL
-912 AAVGALPDGPRCR
+912 AAVGALPDGARCR
-925 EDLLSFTAWAAGAGR
+925 EDLLSFTAWASGAGR
-940 AGLPSLIR
+940 AGLPALIR
-948 AMDAAAANGGLSQSA
+948 AMDAAAANGGLNQSA

-1064 TVPLKKTASS
+1064 TVPLKNTASS
-1074 LKLPA
+1074 LKTPA
-1079 LCAAAEATGPEAMR
+1079 VCAAAEATGPEAMR
-1093 SMTSW
+1093 SMGSW
-1098 AGWILTAALLHPD
+1098 AGWILTATMLHPD
-1111 SSALWEY
+1111 SDALWNY
-1118 TSFLPHYGLH
+1118 TSFLPHH
-1128 RAPLAIRVLP
+1128 RLTKVALGIRLLP
-1138 LPEETEQP
+1138 LPEQTEQP
-1146 PAPPAPAADPAVVEM
+1146 PAPPAPAADPAAVAR
-1161 LKASF
+1161 LRASF
-1166 AWRSPREALEK
+1166 AWQSPRAALEK

-1187 AHAARPV
+1187 VHAARPV

-1202 QKTGMTGA
+1202 QKSGMTGA

-1229 PDLDAEVRRQ
+1229 PDLTAEVRRQ
-1239 TDLQLLDPA
+1239 TELQLLDPA

-1257 VRPFFA
+1257 VRPFFE

-1272 AKHILREEPFITAL
+1272 AKQILREEPFITAL
-1286 PAAEVTPAAG
+1286 PAAEITPAAG

-1335 YYIDEYAAQLRLY
+1335 FYVDEYAAQLRLY

-1354 RLAVPVTKLTI
+1354 RLSVPVTKLTI
-1365 YSFAIE
+1365 YSFAIG
-1371 DEIDVPLG
+1371 DEIDVPLQ

>member
-1 MKGFPFF
+1 MPEQPKIKFTDAQAAAITARGGS
-8 KPLLPALVLLGVGCG
+8 LLV
-23 GDSTDDRTPAGD
+23 
-35 QLALSSVT
+35 
-43 IGGQSGLS
+43 
-51 DFDDVSPDAEIV
+51 
-63 LDFTAALDAAT
+63 
-74 VEANIYL
+74 
-81 LDAGGAKVDASDVYD
+81 
-96 GAKRV
+96 
-101 TLKPSAGLNAYAS
+101 
-114 YRLIVDSGLKSAAGE
+114 SAAAGS
-129 AILTGKVI
+129 GK
-137 RIRTGLDT
+137 
-145 SDKFPQISD
+145 
-154 EELLTKVQQQTFRY
+154 
-168 FWEGAEPTSGMARER
+168 
-183 TSSGATVTTGG
+183 
-194 TGFGVMAMTVA
+194 
-205 AERGF
+205 
-210 VTRSEACQRVQRIV
+210 TRV
-224 TFLAERAT
+224 
-232 PYHGA
+232 
-237 FSHWIDGQTGQ
+237 
-248 TLPFSA
+248 
-254 DDNGADLVET
+254 LVERVV
-264 GLLFQG
+264 GLI
-270 LLTARAYF
+270 T
-278 DGADAAESKLRAD
+278 DPEHPADADSLLIMTFTNAAAAKLRAD

-303 PGDLHL
+303 PGDRNL
-309 RSQQLLLQR
+309 RRQQLLLQR

-344 FETADEADLARIEQE
+344 FETAEEADLARIEQE

-368 YQDPDFRAF
+368 YNDPDFRAF

-405 HPAASLAAFAAMW
+405 HPAASLKAFAEMW
-418 QQDAPPKD
+418 QTDAPPQD
-426 TLWGKELLGI
+426 TPWGQELLGI

-451 AAIAARDEA
+451 AAIAARDEM
-460 ADRAYTAVM
+460 ADAAYTAVM
-469 QDDAARVKNLCYY
+469 QDDAARVENLCYR
-482 LKESDWD
+482 LAEKDWEG
-489 KSLAALDAVLTGWRR
+489 SLNALELALGGWRR
-504 AGSVKGGKDANQ
+504 AGAVKGGKDSNQ
-516 CASAASQ
+516 AASAASE
-523 LRDRAKDQ
+523 LRDRAKKQ
-531 MTSLQKDVLLCTA
+531 LESLRKDALLCTG

-555 PLVAALVRATQAFA
+555 PLVAALVRAAQTFA

-587 EHLTLDLLLTESNER
+587 EHLTLDLLLDEHNER
-602 TPLCATVS
+602 TPLCRTVS
-610 ARYAAVLVDEYQDTN
+610 SHYRAVLVDEYQDTN

-659 DPGIFVDKQQRWQ
+659 DPSIFVGKQQQWK
-672 PHPQPAPLP
+672 PHPQPAPAP
-681 STLALDAN
+681 ATLALDAN

-706 FFSRGLG
+706 FFSKGLG

-723 VVGGDKDAAYQGM
+723 VVGGDKNAAYQVM
-736 CEIDVID
+736 CEVDVMD
-743 GADVDGDAAVIA
+743 GADTEAEGQHIA
-755 RRIAEMVGQGF
+755 RRIAEMVQSGF
-766 PVRGKDGPRPCR
+766 AVRGKEGVRPCR

-792 AAYEGALRTAGIPV
+792 PTYEGALRTAGIPV
-806 FADSATDLLD
+806 FADSAADLLD

-842 LLSPMFPYT
+842 LLSPLFPYT
-851 ADDLVALRRARPT
+851 ADDLVALRRACPQ
-864 GSLYGAVLYS
+864 GSLYGAVLGDAAD
-874 EPQRFALFTDALT
+874 RFAEFTAALT

-898 DELIEELLARTGYL
+898 AELLEELLARTGYL
-912 AAVGALPDGPRCR
+912 AAVGALPDGARCR
-925 EDLLSFTAWAAGAGR
+925 EDLLSFTAWASGAGR
-940 AGLPSLIR
+940 AGLPALIR
-948 AMDAAAANGGLSQSA
+948 AMDAAAANGGLNQSA

-1064 TVPLKKTASS
+1064 TVPLKNTASS
-1074 LKLPA
+1074 LKTPA
-1079 LCAAAEATGPEAMR
+1079 VCAAAEATGPEAMR
-1093 SMTSW
+1093 SMGSW
-1098 AGWILTAALLHPD
+1098 AGWILTATMLHPD
-1111 SSALWEY
+1111 SDALWNY
-1118 TSFLPHYGLH
+1118 TSFLPHH
-1128 RAPLAIRVLP
+1128 RPTKVALGIRLLP
-1138 LPEETEQP
+1138 LPEQTEQP
-1146 PAPPAPAADPAVVEM
+1146 PAPPAPAADPAAVAR
-1161 LKASF
+1161 LRASF
-1166 AWRSPREALEK
+1166 AWQSPRAALEK

-1187 AHAARPV
+1187 VHAARPV

-1202 QKTGMTGA
+1202 QKSGMTGA

-1229 PDLDAEVRRQ
+1229 PDLTAEVRRQ
-1239 TDLQLLDPA
+1239 TELQLLDPA

-1257 VRPFFA
+1257 VRPFFE

-1272 AKHILREEPFITAL
+1272 AKQILREEPFITAL
-1286 PAAEVTPAAG
+1286 PAAEITPAAG

-1335 YYIDEYAAQLRLY
+1335 FYVDEYAAQLRLY

-1354 RLAVPVTKLTI
+1354 RLSVPVTKLTI
-1365 YSFAIE
+1365 YSFALA
-1371 DEIDVPLG
+1371 DEIDIPL

>member
-1 MKGFPFF
+1 MPEQPKIQF
-8 KPLLPALVLLGVGCG
+8 
-23 GDSTDDRTPAGD
+23 TPA
-35 QLALSSVT
+35 QAAA
-43 IGGQSGLS
+43 IRARGGS
-51 DFDDVSPDAEIV
+51 
-63 LDFTAALDAAT
+63 
-74 VEANIYL
+74 L
-81 LDAGGAKVDASDVYD
+81 LV
-96 GAKRV
+96 
-101 TLKPSAGLNAYAS
+101 
-114 YRLIVDSGLKSAAGE
+114 SAAAGS
-129 AILTGKVI
+129 GK
-137 RIRTGLDT
+137 
-145 SDKFPQISD
+145 
-154 EELLTKVQQQTFRY
+154 
-168 FWEGAEPTSGMARER
+168 
-183 TSSGATVTTGG
+183 
-194 TGFGVMAMTVA
+194 
-205 AERGF
+205 
-210 VTRSEACQRVQRIV
+210 TRV
-224 TFLAERAT
+224 
-232 PYHGA
+232 
-237 FSHWIDGQTGQ
+237 
-248 TLPFSA
+248 
-254 DDNGADLVET
+254 LVERVV
-264 GLLFQG
+264 GLI
-270 LLTARAYF
+270 T
-278 DGADAAESKLRAD
+278 DPEHPADADTLLIMTFTNAAAAKLRAD
-291 ITTRL
+291 ITARL

-303 PGDLHL
+303 PGNTNL
-309 RSQQLLLQR
+309 RRQQLLLQR

-344 FETADEADLARIEQE
+344 FTTAEAADLARIEQE

-368 YQDPDFRAF
+368 YQDADFRAF
-377 ADLYDRGRTDNTAGD
+377 ADLYDRGRTDSTAGD
-392 AILDLYH
+392 AVLDLYH

-405 HPAASLAAFAAMW
+405 HPAASLTAFAEMW
-418 QQDAPPKD
+418 QQEAPPQQ
-426 TLWGKELLGI
+426 TEWGRELLGI
-436 ALARAQGAKTLLESG
+436 ALARAQGVKALLDSG
-451 AAIAARDEA
+451 AAIAARDEK
-460 ADRAYTAVM
+460 ADAAYTAVM
-469 QDDAARVKNLCYY
+469 LDDAARVENLCYH
-482 LKESDWD
+482 LEQSDWD
-489 KSLAALDAVLTGWRR
+489 NCLSALELALSGWRA
-504 AGSVKGGKDANQ
+504 AGRIKGGKDANQ
-516 CASAASQ
+516 SAAAASE
-523 LRDRAKDQ
+523 LRDRAKKQ
-531 MTSLQKDVLLCTA
+531 LESLRRDALLCTA

-555 PLVAALVRATQAFA
+555 PLVAALVRVTQTFA
-569 DSCFAA
+569 DNCFAA

-587 EHLTLDLLLTESNER
+587 EHLTLDLLVNEHNER
-602 TPLCATVS
+602 TPLCRTVS
-610 ARYAAVLVDEYQDTN
+610 SRYTAVLVDEYQDTN

-659 DPGIFVDKQQRWQ
+659 DPGIFVGKQQQWK
-672 PHPQPAPLP
+672 PHPQPAPSP
-681 STLALDAN
+681 ATLALDAN

-695 VIAGINYLFET
+695 VIAGINYLFEV
-706 FFSRGLG
+706 FFTQGLG
-713 GVDYGDGQRL
+713 GVPYGDGQRL
-723 VVGGDKDAAYQGM
+723 VVGGDKSAAYQGL

-743 GADVDGDAAVIA
+743 GADTAGDAAVIA
-755 RRIAEMVGQGF
+755 GRIAEMVKTGF
-766 PVRGKDGPRPCR
+766 AVRGKEGVRPCR
-778 YDDFCILL
+778 YEDFCILL

-792 AAYEGALRTAGIPV
+792 ADYEGALRTAGIPV
-806 FADSATDLLD
+806 FADSAADLLD

-851 ADDLVALRRARPT
+851 ADDLVALRRARPN
-864 GSLYGAVLYS
+864 GSLYGAVLGG
-874 EPQRFALFTDALT
+874 EQARFAPFTEALA

-898 DELIEELLARTGYL
+898 EELLGELLARTGYL
-912 AAVGALPDGPRCR
+912 AAVGALPDGLRCR

-940 AGLPSLIR
+940 AGLPALIR
-948 AMDAAAANGGLSQSA
+948 AMDAAAHNGGLNQSA

-982 LEFPVVFVADTDH
+982 LEFPVVFVADTAH
-995 KFNQSDAI
+995 QFNQSDAV

-1064 TVPLKKTASS
+1064 TVPLKRTDSA

-1079 LCAAAEATGPEAMR
+1079 LCAAAEATGPESMR
-1093 SMTSW
+1093 GMGSW
-1098 AGWILTAALLHPD
+1098 AGWLLTAAMLHPGSD
-1111 SSALWEY
+1111 VLWAR
-1118 TSFLPHYGLH
+1118 TNFLPHH
-1128 RAPLAIRVLP
+1128 RKTGVPLDIRLLP
-1138 LPEETEQP
+1138 LPERTEQP
-1146 PAPPAPAADPAVVEM
+1146 PAPPAAAADPALVAQ
-1161 LKASF
+1161 LRASF
-1166 AWRSPREALEK
+1166 AWQSPRAALEK

-1202 QKTGMTGA
+1202 QKSGMTGA

-1229 PDLDAEVRRQ
+1229 PDLAAEVQRQ
-1239 TDLQLLDPA
+1239 TGLQLLDAA

-1257 VRPFFA
+1257 VRPFFD

-1272 AKHILREEPFITAL
+1272 ARRILREEPFITAL
-1286 PAAEVTPAAG
+1286 PAADITPAAG
-1296 QGSAAAAEV
+1296 QGSAAEAEV

-1354 RLAVPVTKLTI
+1354 RLSVPVTKLTI
-1365 YSFAIE
+1365 YSFAIG